1 MLTRPEIITINI
13 LLYEIMLKN
22 HYSPGI
28 LQFSDEY
35 PSLWVN
41 MRLRLTLFWNKPLF
55 FRFFFL
61 FIFFMENET

>member
-28 LQFSDEY
+28 LQFSD
-35 PSLWVN
+35 
-41 MRLRLTLFWNKPLF
+41 
-55 FRFFFL
+55 
-61 FIFFMENET
+61 